1 MNLSVRTWHR
11 IVAIAAGALVT
22 TLGLAAPAAAAGAGN
37 LPSIGSFAFAQ
48 AQVDAT
54 SGNAT
59 NIMNWHVRDKASGV
73 STLWGDLS
81 IRQQGSRS
89 GTYVGPMYHV
99 TFGTSWDG
107 TIQVLAS
114 SGDAHDS
121 SYTYALP
128 VPQYTGVAKA
138 TWVVTEVSLRD
149 DLGQTH
155 DTGTPKGGSFTANDL
170 VDSNPPSYDELGLDF
185 NQADTV
191 YTGAGAAPVA
201 FLFVVTDPESGL
213 AGGTLNLTG
222 PGGATVAQPFEVV
235 TQDGLPTC
243 GSDENGDNHFM
254 LCEVTAT
261 IPADAAIGPWSLTQL
276 DLTDVVGNTLHGT
289 DLTPVDFQVTR
300 DADIQASNFAI
311 TPTVADN
318 WQQSAPLTLTMDTAG
333 ATGGITGVD
342 LQTTCHPDSTVPTD
356 LGGGKI
362 SLALMLV
369 QRSQGCDVTGIKL
382 TDGAGHVS
390 VYGADYGTDALAL
403 HVSEQPDTVAPI
415 ATSAH
420 LNQTAFQVGGGTNL
434 LVFADVVSHVGVV
447 GMDTTVFDV
456 NGNAVDGSDGGVN
469 DTTDG
474 EVNTLVQ
481 ITMLPAGTYTVGFSV
496 QDAGNR
502 STAYGYPNQAVPVW
516 GTLTFTISG

>member
-1 MNLSVRTWHR
+1 MSIRTSHR
-11 IVAIAAGALVT
+11 IVAAAAATFVA

-48 AQVDAT
+48 AHVDAT
-54 SGNAT
+54 AGNAT
-59 NIMNWHVRDKASGV
+59 NTMTWNVRDKASGV

-81 IRQQGSRS
+81 IRQQSTRS
-89 GTYVGPMYHV
+89 GTYVGPTYHV

-128 VPQYTGVAKA
+128 VPQYTGAAEV
-138 TWVVTEVSLRD
+138 TWVITEVSLRD
-149 DLGQTH
+149 NLGQTH
-155 DTGTPKGGSFTANDL
+155 NTGTPHGGSFTATDL
-170 VDSNPPSYDELGLDF
+170 VDSNPPSYDQLGLDF

-191 YTGAGAAPVA
+191 YTGAGAAPVT
-201 FLFVVTDPESGL
+201 FFFFVTDLESGL

-222 PGGATVAQPFEVV
+222 PGGATVTQPFEIV

-243 GSDENGDNHFM
+243 GSDENGDNHNV

-261 IPADAAIGPWSLTQL
+261 IPADAATGPWSLTRL

-333 ATGGITGVD
+333 ASGGITGVD
-342 LQTTCHPDSTVPTD
+342 LQTTCNPDSTVPTD

-362 SLALMLV
+362 SVPLMLFE
-369 QRSQGCDVTGIKL
+369 RSQGCDVTGIKL
-382 TDGAGHVS
+382 TDGAGHIS

-447 GMDTTVFDV
+447 GMDATVYDV
-456 NGNAVDGSDGGVN
+456 NGNAVDGGFGGVG

-474 EVNTLVQ
+474 EVNMLVQ
-481 ITMLPAGTYTVGFSV
+481 IATLPAGTYTVGFSL
-496 QDAGNR
+496 QDAGNL
-502 STAYGYPNQAVPVW
+502 SAAYGAPNQPIPAW